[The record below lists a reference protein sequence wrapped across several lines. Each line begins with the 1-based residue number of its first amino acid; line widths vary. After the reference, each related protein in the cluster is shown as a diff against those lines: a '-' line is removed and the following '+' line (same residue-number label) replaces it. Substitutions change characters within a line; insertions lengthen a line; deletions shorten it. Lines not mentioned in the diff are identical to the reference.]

1 MKERRARKN
10 RANFIMAIPWGTI
23 LKGANVLSNVATSIG
38 NITNAAKNI
47 SGSFGGWGNEGTSQ
61 SSGGSVSK
69 GGGQSE
75 SGSQAGTNDEQIAK
89 YLQQAYGYQSA
100 EGIAQQK
107 YNKKSMLEQMG
118 YNTLSAIQQGIYNH
132 IENTAAMNYNSAE
145 ALANREFQE
154 RMSNTAYQRAVA
166 DMKKA
171 GLNPILAFANGGAST
186 PGGSSG
192 TISGASMGLASS
204 SALGIS
210 RSSGFV
216 PNSYN
221 SSSWSKS
228 DWYNASQ
235 SWNQM
240 LSETHLSPYGLQKA
254 LTNIGDKTDETIEDI
269 TDKMGKKAPESNKRG
284 NKPNDPRQDKTGA
297 YGEKRRPGDY
307 LK

>member
-1 MKERRARKN
+1 
-10 RANFIMAIPWGTI
+10 MALPWGAI
-23 LKGANVLSNVATSIG
+23 LKGVNILGNVATSIG
-38 NITNAAKNI
+38 SITSAAKNI
-47 SGSFGGWGNEGTSQ
+47 AGNFGGWGNEGTSQ
-61 SSGGSVSK
+61 SSGGSVSS
-69 GGGQSE
+69 GGGESQ
-75 SGSQAGTNDEQIAK
+75 SGSLAGTNDEQIAK

-107 YNKKSMLEQMG
+107 YNQKSMLQQMG
-118 YNTLSAIQQGIYNH
+118 YNTMQAITQGIYNH

-154 RMSNTAYQRAVA
+154 RMSNTAYQRTVE

-171 GLNPILAFANGGAST
+171 GINPILAFANGGAST
-186 PGGSSG
+186 PGGSAA

-204 SALGIS
+204 SALGVS

-216 PNSYN
+216 PNSY
-221 SSSWSKS
+221 SSMSWSKS

-254 LTNIGDKTDETIEDI
+254 LTNIGNETDETIENVTNKMEKKTADS
-269 TDKMGKKAPESNKRG
+269 DKLG
-284 NKPNDPRQDKTGA
+284 NKPNNPMQDKTGA
-297 YGEKRRPGDY
+297 YGEKRKPGDY

>member
-1 MKERRARKN
+1 
-10 RANFIMAIPWGTI
+10 MAIPWGTI
-23 LKGANVLSNVATSIG
+23 LRGINVLGNVATSVG
-38 NITNAAKNI
+38 SLTNAAKNI
-47 SGSFGGWGNEGTSQ
+47 AGGFGGWGNEGTSQ
-61 SSGGSVSK
+61 SSGGSVSQ
-69 GGGQSE
+69 GGGAST
-75 SGSQAGTNDEQIAK
+75 SGSQSGTNDEQIAK

-107 YNKKSMLEQMG
+107 YNQKSMLQQMG
-118 YNTLSAIQQGIYNH
+118 YNTMQAITQGIYNH

-154 RMSNTAYQRAVA
+154 RMSSTAYQRTVE

-186 PGGSSG
+186 PGGSAG
-192 TISGASMGLASS
+192 TISGASIGLASS
-204 SALGIS
+204 SALGVS

-216 PNSYN
+216 PNSY
-221 SSSWSKS
+221 SSTSWSKS

-254 LTNIGDKTDETIEDI
+254 LTNIGNETDKTIKNV
-269 TDKMGKKAPESNKRG
+269 TDKMGKEAAGSNKRG
-284 NKPNDPRQDKTGA
+284 NKPSNPMQDKTGA
-297 YGEKRRPGDY
+297 YGQKRKPGDY

>member
-1 MKERRARKN
+1 
-10 RANFIMAIPWGTI
+10 MAIPWGAI
-23 LKGANVLSNVATSIG
+23 AKGVNVLGNVATSIG
-38 NITNAAKNI
+38 NITNATKNI
-47 SGSFGGWGNEGTSQ
+47 VGSFGGWGNEGTSQ
-61 SSGGSVSK
+61 STGGSVSQ
-69 GGGQSE
+69 GGGTSA

-107 YNKKSMLEQMG
+107 YNQKSMLQQMG
-118 YNTLSAIQQGIYNH
+118 YNTLQAIQQGIYNH

-145 ALANREFQE
+145 ALANRQFQE
-154 RMSNTAYQRAVA
+154 KMSNTSYQRAVE

-171 GLNPILAFANGGAST
+171 GLNPILAFSNGGAST
-186 PGGSSG
+186 PGGSAG

-216 PNSYN
+216 PNSYS

-240 LSETHLSPYGLQKA
+240 LSETHLSPYGLMKA
-254 LTNIGDKTDETIEDI
+254 LTNIDNKTNETIEDI
-269 TDKMGKKAPESNKRG
+269 TNKVG
-284 NKPNDPRQDKTGA
+284 SKTKGSHKVGHKQDDMRQDKTGK
-297 YGEKRRPGDY
+297 YGEQRKPGDY
-307 LK
+307 LR

>member
-1 MKERRARKN
+1 
-10 RANFIMAIPWGTI
+10 MAIPWGTV
-23 LKGANVLSNVATSIG
+23 LRGVNVLGNVASSIG
-38 NITNAAKNI
+38 SITSAAKNI
-47 SGSFGGWGNEGTSQ
+47 AGTFGGWGNEGTGQ
-61 SSGGSVSK
+61 SSGGSVSQ
-69 GGGQSE
+69 GGGASAG
-75 SGSQAGTNDEQIAK
+75 GSQSGTNDEQIAK

-107 YNKKSMLEQMG
+107 YNQKSMLQQMG
-118 YNTLSAIQQGIYNH
+118 YNTMQAITQGIYNH

-154 RMSNTAYQRAVA
+154 RMSNTAYQRTVE

-186 PGGSSG
+186 PGGSSA

-204 SALGIS
+204 SALGVS
-210 RSSGFV
+210 RSGGFV
-216 PNSYN
+216 PNSY
-221 SSSWSKS
+221 SSTSWNKS

-254 LTNIGDKTDETIEDI
+254 LTNIGNKTDETIENV
-269 TDKMGKKAPESNKRG
+269 TKKMGKKAANSDKLG
-284 NKPNDPRQDKTGA
+284 NKPNNPMQDKTGT
-297 YGEKRRPGDY
+297 YGQQRKPGDY

>member
-1 MKERRARKN
+1 
-10 RANFIMAIPWGTI
+10 MAIPWGTI
-23 LKGANVLSNVATSIG
+23 LKGVNVLGNVATSIDSL
-38 NITNAAKNI
+38 TNAAKNI
-47 SGSFGGWGNEGTSQ
+47 AGNFGGWGNEGTGQ
-61 SSGGSVSK
+61 STGGSVNQ
-69 GGGQSE
+69 GGGASI
-75 SGSQAGTNDEQIAK
+75 SGSKSGTNDEQIAK

-107 YNKKSMLEQMG
+107 YNQKSMLQQMG
-118 YNTLSAIQQGIYNH
+118 YNTLQAITQGIYNH
-132 IENTAAMNYNSAE
+132 IENTTAMNYNSAE

-154 RMSNTAYQRAVA
+154 RMSNTAYQRTVE

-186 PGGSSG
+186 PGGSAG

-210 RSSGFV
+210 RSNGFV
-216 PNSYN
+216 PNSY
-221 SSSWSKS
+221 SSTSWSKS

-254 LTNIGDKTDETIEDI
+254 LTSIGNKTDETI
-269 TDKMGKKAPESNKRG
+269 TKVTNKAANSGKIG

-297 YGEKRRPGDY
+297 YGQKRKPGDY

>member
-1 MKERRARKN
+1 MP
-10 RANFIMAIPWGTI
+10 IPWGTI
-23 LKGANVLSNVATSIG
+23 IKGATVLSNVATSIG
-38 NITNAAKNI
+38 SITNAAKNI
-47 SGSFGGWGNEGTSQ
+47 TGSFGGWGSEGTGQ
-61 SSGGSVSK
+61 SSGGSISQ
-69 GGGQSE
+69 GGGASQ
-75 SGSQAGTNDEQIAK
+75 SGSQSGTNDEQIAK

-107 YNKKSMLEQMG
+107 YNSKSMLQQMG
-118 YNTLSAIQQGIYNH
+118 YNTMQAIMQGVYNH
-132 IENTAAMNYNSAE
+132 IENTTAMNYNSAE
-145 ALANREFQE
+145 ALANRQFQE
-154 RMSNTAYQRAVA
+154 RMSSTAYQRAVE

-186 PGGSSG
+186 PGGSAG

-204 SALGIS
+204 SALGVS

-216 PNSYN
+216 PNSYS

-240 LSETHLSPYGLQKA
+240 LSETHLSPYGLMKA
-254 LTNIGDKTDETIEDI
+254 LTNIDNETNETIEDI
-269 TDKMGKKAPESNKRG
+269 TKKMGKKANGSEKRG
-284 NKPNDPRQDKTGA
+284 NKPNNPMQNKTGD
-297 YGEKRRPGDY
+297 YGQKRKPGDY

>member
-1 MKERRARKN
+1 
-10 RANFIMAIPWGTI
+10 MAIPWGTI
-23 LKGANVLSNVATSIG
+23 LRGVNVLGNVASSIG
-38 NITNAAKNI
+38 SITSAAKNI
-47 SGSFGGWGNEGTSQ
+47 AGNFGGWGNEGTGQ
-61 SSGGSVSK
+61 SSGGSVSQ
-69 GGGQSE
+69 GGGASA
-75 SGSQAGTNDEQIAK
+75 SGSLAGTNDEQIAK

-107 YNKKSMLEQMG
+107 YNQKSMLQQMG
-118 YNTLSAIQQGIYNH
+118 YNTLQAITQGIYNH

-154 RMSNTAYQRAVA
+154 RMSNTAYQRTVE

-186 PGGSSG
+186 PGGSSA

-204 SALGIS
+204 SALGVS
-210 RSSGFV
+210 RSNGFV
-216 PNSYN
+216 PNSY
-221 SSSWSKS
+221 SSTSWSKS

-254 LTNIGDKTDETIEDI
+254 LTNIGNKTDETIENV
-269 TDKMGKKAPESNKRG
+269 TNKMGKKAAGSDKLG
-284 NKPNDPRQDKTGA
+284 NKPNNPMQNKTGS
-297 YGEKRRPGDY
+297 YGQKRKPGDY

>member
-1 MKERRARKN
+1 
-10 RANFIMAIPWGTI
+10 MAIPWGSI
-23 LKGANVLSNVATSIG
+23 LKGVNVLGNVATSIG
-38 NITNAAKNI
+38 SITSAAKNI
-47 SGSFGGWGNEGTSQ
+47 AGNFGGWGNEGNGQ
-61 SSGGSVSK
+61 STGSSVSQ
-69 GGGQSE
+69 GGGASV

-107 YNKKSMLEQMG
+107 YNQKSMLQQMG
-118 YNTLSAIQQGIYNH
+118 YNTLQAITQGIYNH

-154 RMSNTAYQRAVA
+154 RMSNTAYQRTVE

-171 GLNPILAFANGGAST
+171 GINPILAFANGGAST
-186 PGGSSG
+186 PGGSTA

-210 RSSGFV
+210 RSNGFV
-216 PNSYN
+216 PNSYS

-254 LTNIGDKTDETIEDI
+254 LTSIGNKTDETIENV
-269 TDKMGKKAPESNKRG
+269 TDKMGKKAANSSKLG
-284 NKPNDPRQDKTGA
+284 NKPNNPMQDKTGA
-297 YGEKRRPGDY
+297 YGQKRKPGDY

>member
-1 MKERRARKN
+1 
-10 RANFIMAIPWGTI
+10 MAIPWGAI
-23 LKGANVLSNVATSIG
+23 LKGVNVLGNVATSIG
-38 NITNAAKNI
+38 SISNAAKNI
-47 SGSFGGWGNEGTSQ
+47 AGNFGGWGNEGGSQ
-61 SSGGSVSK
+61 SSGGSVSQ
-69 GGGQSE
+69 GGGASA
-75 SGSQAGTNDEQIAK
+75 SGSQSGTNDEQIAK

-107 YNKKSMLEQMG
+107 YNQKSMLQQMG
-118 YNTLSAIQQGIYNH
+118 YNTLQAITQGIYNH

-154 RMSNTAYQRAVA
+154 RMSNTAYQRTVE

-186 PGGSSG
+186 PGGSAA

-204 SALGIS
+204 SALGVS
-210 RSSGFV
+210 RSGGFV
-216 PNSYN
+216 PNSY
-221 SSSWSKS
+221 SSTSWSKS

-254 LTNIGDKTDETIEDI
+254 LTNIGHKTDETIENV
-269 TDKMGKKAPESNKRG
+269 TNKMGKKANNSDKIGHKTNNPM
-284 NKPNDPRQDKTGA
+284 QDKTGA
-297 YGEKRRPGDY
+297 YGQKRKPGEY

>member
-1 MKERRARKN
+1 
-10 RANFIMAIPWGTI
+10 MAIPWGAI
-23 LKGANVLSNVATSIG
+23 LKGVNVLGNVATSIG
-38 NITNAAKNI
+38 SITSAAKNI
-47 SGSFGGWGNEGTSQ
+47 AGNFGGWGNEGTSQ
-61 SSGGSVSK
+61 SSGGSVSQ
-69 GGGQSE
+69 GGGTSE
-75 SGSQAGTNDEQIAK
+75 SGSQAGTNDEQIEK
-89 YLQQAYGYQSA
+89 YLQLAYGYQSA

-107 YNKKSMLEQMG
+107 YNQKSMLQQMG
-118 YNTLSAIQQGIYNH
+118 YNTLQAITQGIYNH

-154 RMSNTAYQRAVA
+154 RMSNTAYQRTVE

-186 PGGSSG
+186 PGGSSA

-210 RSSGFV
+210 RSNGFV
-216 PNSYN
+216 PNSY
-221 SSSWSKS
+221 SSTSWSKS

-254 LTNIGDKTDETIEDI
+254 LTNIGDKTDETIENE
-269 TDKMGKKAPESNKRG
+269 TNKMGKKAANSDEIG
-284 NKPNDPRQDKTGA
+284 NKPNNPMQDKTGA
-297 YGEKRRPGDY
+297 YGQKRKPGDY

>member
-1 MKERRARKN
+1 
-10 RANFIMAIPWGTI
+10 MAIPWGTI
-23 LKGANVLSNVATSIG
+23 LRGVNVLGNVATSIG
-38 NITNAAKNI
+38 SITNAAKNI
-47 SGSFGGWGNEGTSQ
+47 AGNFGGWGNEGTGQ
-61 SSGGSVSK
+61 SGGGSVSQ
-69 GGGQSE
+69 GNGASV
-75 SGSQAGTNDEQIAK
+75 SGSQSGTNDEQIAK

-107 YNKKSMLEQMG
+107 YNQKSMLQQMG
-118 YNTLSAIQQGIYNH
+118 YNTMQAIAQGIYNH

-154 RMSNTAYQRAVA
+154 RMSNTAYQRTVE

-171 GLNPILAFANGGAST
+171 GINPILAFANGGAST
-186 PGGSSG
+186 PGGSSA

-216 PNSYN
+216 PNSYS

-228 DWYNASQ
+228 EWYNASQ

-254 LTNIGDKTDETIEDI
+254 LTNIGNKTDETIEKV
-269 TDKMGKKAPESNKRG
+269 TDKVRKKAGNSDKIG
-284 NKPNDPRQDKTGA
+284 NKPNNPMQDKTGA
-297 YGEKRRPGDY
+297 YGQKRKPGDY

>member
-1 MKERRARKN
+1 MG
-10 RANFIMAIPWGTI
+10 IPWGAI
-23 LKGANVLSNVATSIG
+23 LKGVNVLGNVATSIG
-38 NITNAAKNI
+38 SISSAAKNI
-47 SGSFGGWGNEGTSQ
+47 AGSFGGWGNEGTSQ
-61 SSGGSVSK
+61 SAGGSVSQ
-69 GGGQSE
+69 GGGNSV

-107 YNKKSMLEQMG
+107 YNQKSMLQQMG
-118 YNTLSAIQQGIYNH
+118 YNTMQAITQGIYNH

-154 RMSNTAYQRAVA
+154 RMSNTAYQRTVE

-186 PGGSSG
+186 PGGSSA

-204 SALGIS
+204 SALGVS
-210 RSSGFV
+210 RSNGFV
-216 PNSYN
+216 PNSY
-221 SSSWSKS
+221 SSTSWSKS

-254 LTNIGDKTDETIEDI
+254 LTNIGNKTDETIENV
-269 TDKMGKKAPESNKRG
+269 TDKMGKKAADSDKRG
-284 NKPNDPRQDKTGA
+284 NKPNNPMQDKTGS
-297 YGEKRRPGDY
+297 YGQKRKPGDY

>member
-1 MKERRARKN
+1 MP
-10 RANFIMAIPWGTI
+10 IPWGTI
-23 LKGANVLSNVATSIG
+23 LRGVNVLGNVATSIG
-38 NITNAAKNI
+38 SISSAAKNI
-47 SGSFGGWGNEGTSQ
+47 AGSFGGWGNEGTSQ
-61 SSGGSVSK
+61 SSGGSVSS
-69 GGGQSE
+69 GSGTSQ

-107 YNKKSMLEQMG
+107 YNQKSMLQQMG
-118 YNTLSAIQQGIYNH
+118 YNTMQAITQGIYNH

-154 RMSNTAYQRAVA
+154 RMSNTAYQRTVE

-171 GLNPILAFANGGAST
+171 GINPILAFANGGAST
-186 PGGSSG
+186 PGGSAA

-216 PNSYN
+216 PNSY
-221 SSSWSKS
+221 SSTSWSKS

-254 LTNIGDKTDETIEDI
+254 LTNIGDKTDETIENV
-269 TDKMGKKAPESNKRG
+269 TNKMGKKATGSDKLG
-284 NKPNDPRQDKTGA
+284 NKPNNPMQDKTGA
-297 YGEKRRPGDY
+297 YGQKRKPGDY

>member
-1 MKERRARKN
+1 
-10 RANFIMAIPWGTI
+10 MAIPWGTI
-23 LKGANVLSNVATSIG
+23 LRGVNVLGNVATSIG
-38 NITNAAKNI
+38 SITSAAKNI
-47 SGSFGGWGNEGTSQ
+47 AGSFGGWGNEGTGQ
-61 SSGGSVSK
+61 SSGGSVSS
-69 GGGQSE
+69 GGGASL
-75 SGSQAGTNDEQIAK
+75 SGSQSGTNDEQIAK

-107 YNKKSMLEQMG
+107 YNQKSMLQQMG
-118 YNTLSAIQQGIYNH
+118 YNTMQAIAQGIYNH

-154 RMSNTAYQRAVA
+154 RMSNTAYQRTVE

-171 GLNPILAFANGGAST
+171 GINPILAFANGGAST
-186 PGGSSG
+186 PGGSTA

-216 PNSYN
+216 PNSY
-221 SSSWSKS
+221 SSTSWSKS

-254 LTNIGDKTDETIEDI
+254 LTNIGNETDQTIEKV
-269 TDKMGKKAPESNKRG
+269 TNKMGKKATGSDKLG
-284 NKPNDPRQDKTGA
+284 NKPNNPMQDKTGS
-297 YGEKRRPGDY
+297 YGQKRKPGDY